1 MKSSVRAKWLVRLNP
16 NSKSLVKVG
25 DMISEG
31 QDLVIET
38 KEIIKSYD
46 ISFVL
51 SKFRRESIDEMLT
64 KWIDQPVNANDV
76 LIDTRGLM
84 PKRLLCPECGVFGGI
99 DEFGNLKIK
108 IEEQNKHVIV
118 SPVDGKIVKID
129 KEKISLEFQAFEV
142 PGKGIVEGKCW
153 GNSELKPIE
162 KISELDF
169 KYDDEIILS
178 LNTDKSFITKA
189 EVVGVAGIIILDNGS
204 GCVNIESTLP
214 ILAVAQKDWDGL
226 LTMGQKP
233 EKTRILLNAKLGRLL
248 IVKK

>member
-16 NSKSLVKVG
+16 NSKSLVNVG
-25 DMISEG
+25 DVVLEG
-31 QDLVIET
+31 QELVAET
-38 KEIIKSYD
+38 KEIVKSFD
-46 ISFVL
+46 VSFVL
-51 SKFRRESIDEMLT
+51 SKFRRESIDEMLGR
-64 KWIDQPVNANDV
+64 WMDQPVNINDV

-108 IEEQNKHVIV
+108 IKENNKHIIV

-129 KEKISLEFQAFEV
+129 KEKIVLEFQAFEIK
-142 PGKGIVEGKCW
+142 GKGIVEGKCW
-153 GNSELKPIE
+153 GNSDLKPIE
-162 KISELDF
+162 KISELDY

-178 LNTDKSFITKA
+178 LNIDKSFTTKA

-214 ILAVAQKDWDGL
+214 ILAVVQKDWDVL

-248 IVKK
+248 IVRN